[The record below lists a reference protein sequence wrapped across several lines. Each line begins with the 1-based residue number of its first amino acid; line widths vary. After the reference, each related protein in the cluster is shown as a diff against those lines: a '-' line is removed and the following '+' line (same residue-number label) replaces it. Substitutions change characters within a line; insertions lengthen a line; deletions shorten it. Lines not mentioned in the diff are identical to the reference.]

1 MLGTETATV
10 ATARKVV
17 DNSPKTNNRVINSV
31 RRWFP
36 LGFCP
41 MTASV
46 GFVATAPTRD
56 LVTPV
61 SCCRPLVRVKFGGRG
76 DETLIC
82 GLHDHTS
89 SAHRSAV
96 AINGAITREWNRLK
110 AELATS
116 SA

>member
-10 ATARKVV
+10 ALEVV
-17 DNSPKTNNRVINSV
+17 ASSPKTNNRIINSV

-46 GFVATAPTRD
+46 GFTAIAPTRD

-61 SCCRPLVRVKFGGRG
+61 LCCRPLVRVEFGGHG
-76 DETLIC
+76 DETIIC
-82 GLHDHTS
+82 GLHEHTS

-96 AINGAITREWNRLK
+96 AINGIITREWNRLK
-110 AELATS
+110 TELATS
-116 SA
+116 ST